1 MPAPVHHRKSI
12 RLKDYDY
19 SLPGGY
25 FVTINTIERGNFLGE
40 VVQESMKLN
49 NYGTIVQ
56 ETWNDLIHHVK
67 NIELDLVDNLMHTKC
82 ATIIGLRL
90 PNHVHG
96 IIIILDSTVGA
107 GSEPALTKQHVG
119 LGEMVRQF
127 KTFSAR
133 RINECRS
140 VKHVSVWQRNYYE
153 HIIRNDKELDNIRK
167 YIYYNPSQWKADE
180 DEQPPSCYS

>member
-1 MPAPVHHRKSI
+1 MPAPVHHRKNI

-40 VVQESMKLN
+40 VVQENMMLN
-49 NYGTIVQ
+49 KYGTIVQ

-67 NIELDLVDNLMHTKC
+67 NIELDIFTVM
-82 ATIIGLRL
+82 

-96 IIIILDSTVGA
+96 IIIILDSPVRA

-119 LGEMVRQF
+119 LPEIVRQF

-133 RINECRS
+133 RLNECRS
-140 VKHVSVWQRNYYE
+140 VEHGSVWQRNYYE
-153 HIIRNDKELDNIRK
+153 HIIRNDKELEHIRK
-167 YIYYNPSQWKADE
+167 YIYYNPSQWKVDE
-180 DEQPPSCYS
+180 DEQPPSLYP